1 MLRRVLS
8 GGGTTRLMQR
18 LRENL
23 GLTYNAEA
31 HLSLFDDCGSFAVD
45 MSVTPENLLPAI
57 AELLRIFEELTQE
70 QVGDGELARVLTNY
84 LFELDF
90 SHDHA
95 DLLSARYG
103 WGLTTGFLRSLE
115 DERRESSALRPEEML
130 KAAQTHFSAANLHL
144 VVVGPYNEKD
154 RAQVEELLAAFR
166 R

>member
-1 MLRRVLS
+1 MLRRILS

-31 HLSLFDDCGSFAVD
+31 HLSLFDECGSFAVD
-45 MSVTPENLLPAI
+45 LAVTPENLLPAI
-57 AELLRIFEELTQE
+57 TELLLIFEELTQE

-84 LFELDF
+84 LFELEF

-95 DLLSARYG
+95 DLLSSRYG

-115 DERRESSALRPEEML
+115 DERLESSALRPEQML
-130 KAAQTHFSAANLHL
+130 CAAKAHFTAANLHL
-144 VVVGPYNEKD
+144 VVVGPYNEDD
-154 RAQVEELLAAFR
+154 RKQVEQRLAAYR
-166 R
+166 S